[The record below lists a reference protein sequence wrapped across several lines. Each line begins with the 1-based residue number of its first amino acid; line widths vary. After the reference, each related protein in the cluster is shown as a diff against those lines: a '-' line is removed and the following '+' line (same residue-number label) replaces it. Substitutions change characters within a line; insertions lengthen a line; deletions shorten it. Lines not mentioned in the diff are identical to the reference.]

1 MRQSHSSVSQKD
13 TGNRGTKSRAG
24 TTTGDFTVMKAES
37 NDVQGR
43 KIVERGS
50 EK

>member
-1 MRQSHSSVSQKD
+1 MRQSRSSVSQKD

-24 TTTGDFTVMKAES
+24 TTGDFTVMKAES